1 MSMAELLQCLPVF
14 LRPNPAF
21 GADCSMNRT
30 GGAREHDMPSRANS
44 KGEHMCSGLASD
56 RLTDVH
62 TDDGHG
68 LTEKA
73 SAPCRHAATSATLP
87 MIQLFITML
96 NSISSEWPGRG

>member
-68 LTEKA
+68 LTDEERQFFFEYLLHGKA
-73 SAPCRHAATSATLP
+73 MGLP
-87 MIQLFITML
+87 LPTVERSPIV
-96 NSISSEWPGRG
+96 